1 MNLIEIVVKIVVVVL
16 SLVTGSAVMVYL
28 ERKVSAYIQNRIGP
42 NRVGPGGWLQPIV
55 DVVKLVMKEDIVP
68 KSANRIVHDL
78 APILSISVALST
90 FAVIPFGNSI
100 ELFGHEVKLMIADVN
115 IGMLYILALTS
126 VGVYGVTL
134 AGWSSNSKYSL
145 LGGLRSSAQ
154 LISYEL
160 SMGLSIIGV
169 IMVAGTLRLDQ
180 VVFQQAKYW
189 SDFNLPGW
197 VKSAFGWLPAW
208 NIFVQP
214 FGFITFMVA
223 SFAETNRLPFDLP
236 EAEPELVAG
245 YHTEYS
251 GMKFGL
257 FFLSEYANM
266 ITSCALIVT
275 LFLGGWSIP
284 YVENL
289 GLAPMTLSL
298 LQVGA
303 FIVKVFIL
311 LMFYVV
317 VRWTIPRFRYDQLMR
332 LGWKVMLP
340 LAIANILATGGV
352 MLFWN

>member
-1 MNLIEIVVKIVVVVL
+1 MLLEALIKIVIVVLCLI
-16 SLVTGSAVMVYL
+16 TGAAVMVFL
-28 ERKVSAYIQNRIGP
+28 ERKISAYIQNRIGP
-42 NRVGPGGWLQPIV
+42 NRVGPKGWLQPIV

-68 KSANRIVHDL
+68 RSANRIVHDL

-90 FAVIPFGNSI
+90 FAVIPFGNTI
-100 ELFGHEVKLMIADVN
+100 ELFGQQIKLMIADVN
-115 IGMLYILALTS
+115 VGMLYILALTS
-126 VGVYGVTL
+126 VGVYGITL

-180 VVFQQAKYW
+180 VVLHQTQY
-189 SDFNLPGW
+189 LG
-197 VKSAFGWLPAW
+197 GWLPAW
-208 NIFVQP
+208 NIFLQP
-214 FGFITFMVA
+214 VGFITFMVA

-236 EAEPELVAG
+236 EAEPELVGG

-266 ITSCALIVT
+266 ITSSALIVT

-284 YVENL
+284 YAENL
-289 GLAPMTLSL
+289 GLSAMTLSL

-303 FIVKVFIL
+303 FVVKVFVV
-311 LMFYVV
+311 LMFYIV
-317 VRWTIPRFRYDQLMR
+317 VRWTIPRFRYDQLMN

-340 LAIANILATGGV
+340 LAIANILLTGGV
-352 MLFWN
+352 MLAFH